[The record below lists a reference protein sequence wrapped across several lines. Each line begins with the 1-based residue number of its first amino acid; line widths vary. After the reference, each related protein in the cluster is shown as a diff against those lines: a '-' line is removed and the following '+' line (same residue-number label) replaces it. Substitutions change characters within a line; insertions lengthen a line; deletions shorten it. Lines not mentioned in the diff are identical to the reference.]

1 MSVAQIPFKPPS
13 ILYNISTYN
22 INDPEALMNQKYTPI
37 SAPAFFLLMF
47 VTLKFIVRKLFFAS
61 HERFEQSNMFGLSI
75 PKKMIMNNRSSV
87 TSSQTMWDH
96 FDLLTSFLGMIFS
109 VLCQIYSFY
118 KMLKKYD
125 DLKYVVSITRNVS
138 RMTGFMCSLW
148 LPKPLRYVFY
158 GGFAKFYGINMEEVE
173 EPDFGHYETF
183 TKFFTRNLKEGVRTV
198 SEPKNAKSM
207 CSPCDGKVLTC
218 GKINSEYSTID
229 CVKGRSY
236 RLDEFMLGTLG
247 DSD

>member
-1 MSVAQIPFKPPS
+1 
-13 ILYNISTYN
+13 
-22 INDPEALMNQKYTPI
+22 
-37 SAPAFFLLMF
+37 MF
-47 VTLKFIVRKLFFAS
+47 VTLKFIIRKLFFVS
-61 HERFEQSNMFGLSI
+61 TIRLYSSQFSGLSI

-87 TSSQTMWDH
+87 SSGYTTNWED
-96 FDLLTSFLGMIFS
+96 FDFLYTFLGMIVS
-109 VLCQIYSFY
+109 TWYQIYTFY
-118 KMLKKYD
+118 KMAKKYD
-125 DLKYVVSITRNVS
+125 DIKYIVSITRNVS
-138 RMTGFMCSLW
+138 RLTGFMCSLW

-173 EPDFGHYETF
+173 EPDFGYYETF

-236 RLDEFMLGTLG
+236 RLDEFMLGALG
-247 DSD
+247 ESDQTDIVSDIPNNK